1 MPALSLRQKLLAP
14 LVFCL
19 LALLA
24 LTLFNAYQ
32 ARSKAYG
39 PGSRRYGTSS
49 IRPTA

>member
-32 ARSKAYG
+32 ARDKAYEA
-39 PGSRRYGTSS
+39 GSRRCATSS
-49 IRPTA
+49 MRATA

>member
-32 ARSKAYG
+32 ARS
-39 PGSRRYGTSS
+39 RRYGTSS

>member
-24 LTLFNAYQ
+24 LTLVNAYQ
-32 ARSKAYG
+32 AR
-39 PGSRRYGTSS
+39 RRYGTSS